1 MTMTFNHLNLLAS
14 ADSQE
19 LKVFV
24 DILGLKE
31 GERPSIPFK
40 GSWLYQVPIF
50 TQYEELL

>member
-31 GERPSIPFK
+31 GERPCFPFK

-50 TQYEELL
+50 TQHEELL